1 MEDLEQIKT
10 DLENG
15 YTVELSSSFTRAGAI
30 FTVLAVGFIAV
41 ILLAVIET
49 APMSKKLIAGSVL
62 ALLVYLSLY
71 QLIYAATAELEGKL
85 LRLKKVI
92 GKRYEVDV
100 NQVEKVSMFSLKN
113 TKYSIIRFKDNEGNP
128 AKALILNSNSLLF
141 GVDVAAGEVI
151 KMAQKM

>member
-15 YTVELSSSFTRAGAI
+15 YTVELSSGFTRAGAI
-30 FTVLAVGFIAV
+30 FTVLAVGFLAV
-41 ILLAVIET
+41 ILLAVIEAGT
-49 APMSKKLIAGSVL
+49 MSKKLIAGSVL

-71 QLIYAATAELEGKL
+71 QLIYAATAELEGKQ

-100 NQVEKVSMFSLKN
+100 NQVEKVSMFNLKN
-113 TKYSIIRFKDNEGNP
+113 TKYSIIRFKDNNGNP
-128 AKALILNSNSLLF
+128 AKALILNSNSPLF

-151 KMAQKM
+151 QMAQKM